1 MRYHFTWH
9 GSDQKQYQVPI
20 GMWKW
25 IEPVLLLVGMQ
36 NGLVILENHWVI
48 MKMGC
53 FNVKAY
59 IKVST

>member
-9 GSDQKQYQVPI
+9 GSDQKQYQVTI

-59 IKVST
+59 IKIST